1 MAFAIY
7 HSHSIEIR
15 FSKISL
21 ENKRYMKIRL
31 NGKEQDNGW
40 FFQHKYSVKLEKYL
54 QQEKFNFVKTLS
66 PLEALLYYLK
76 ALKSH

>member
-1 MAFAIY
+1 
-7 HSHSIEIR
+7 
-15 FSKISL
+15 
-21 ENKRYMKIRL
+21 MKIRL